1 MGRPVMKNVF
11 VYRIYCEDIY
21 FVYTMDVPGH
31 DPEEALRNCEK
42 ILRADYP
49 DTVHIAGK
57 PEKISTRRSYIG
69 GVLWYLVPVMD
80 KDEHDDS
87 VL

>member
-11 VYRIYCEDIY
+11 VYRIYCEDAY

-31 DPEEALRNCEK
+31 DPEEAIQNCEK
-42 ILRADYP
+42 ILKADYP
-49 DTVHIAGK
+49 DTVHICGI
-57 PEKISTRRSYIG
+57 PDKISTRRAYIG